1 MSLHAEIHEQP
12 DVARRFLTEGRD
24 AVDAVAAALRAAP
37 IDVVCIAARGSS
49 DHAAIYAQY
58 VLGALQRLP
67 VALATPSLTSVYG
80 VSPRFRRALVIGIS
94 QSGRSPDIVG
104 VVAEARAQ
112 GAATVAIT
120 NAADSP
126 LAAAA
131 EHVIDVRAGAERAVA
146 ATKSYSAQLLAVAA
160 LAVAMG
166 GAAADAW
173 GGDDAARRTALARL
187 PDAMAAALAAE
198 PDAARIAADRAGIAR
213 AVILARGFEYATA
226 REWALKLKE
235 LAYLSADPYSAAD
248 FAHGPTALLE
258 PGFPVLAIAPAGAAL
273 TTLAPQLATLRA
285 ERGIDLVTISD
296 DPAVRAA
303 ASAAMATPAGV
314 AEWLSPIVS
323 ILPAQLFA
331 YHLTRAR
338 GLDTE
343 QPRGLSKVTLTR

>member
-1 MSLHAEIHEQP
+1 MSLHDEILEQP
-12 DVARRFLTEGRD
+12 AVARRFLADG
-24 AVDAVAAALRAAP
+24 ADAVATVAAAVRAAP
-37 IDVVCIAARGSS
+37 VDLVCIAARGSS

-80 VSPRFRRALVIGIS
+80 VTPRFSRALVIGIS

-104 VVAEARAQ
+104 VLADARAQ
-112 GAATVAIT
+112 GATTVAIT

-126 LAAAA
+126 LAQAAA
-131 EHVIDVRAGAERAVA
+131 YVIDVHAGAERAVA

-160 LAVAMG
+160 LAVAIG
-166 GAAADAW
+166 GAGPDAW
-173 GGDDAARRTALARL
+173 GGDDAARRAALARL
-187 PDAMAAALAAE
+187 PDAMEAALGAE
-198 PDAARIAADRAGIAR
+198 ADAMRIAAERAGIAR

-248 FAHGPTALLE
+248 FQHGPKALLE
-258 PGFPVLAIAPAGAAL
+258 PGFPVLAIAPTGAAL
-273 TTLAPQLATLRA
+273 ATLAPQLAALRA

-296 DPAVRAA
+296 DADVRGA
-303 ASAAMATPAGV
+303 ASAALATPPGV

-323 ILPAQLFA
+323 IIPAQLFA

-338 GLDTE
+338 GLDAE